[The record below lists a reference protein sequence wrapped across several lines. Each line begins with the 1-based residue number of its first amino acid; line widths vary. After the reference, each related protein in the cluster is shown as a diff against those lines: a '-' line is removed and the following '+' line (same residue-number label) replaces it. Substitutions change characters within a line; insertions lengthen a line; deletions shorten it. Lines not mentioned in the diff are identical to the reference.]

1 MSKFVRKLLVFVG
14 CIVFFLQAK
23 GQDTLSPT
31 QQIEEHR
38 KKQEEEMKSATSPL
52 LPKDKKRFKGL
63 KYFPVNLEYR
73 VNAKFIR
80 TENPVLFKMK
90 TTKDFRN
97 PEYVK
102 YGEVHFT
109 LKGSE
114 YVLEVYQSPDISK
127 KEEYKDHLF
136 IPFTDE
142 TNGHETYDVGRYL
155 DLRIPEGDELVL
167 DFNLC
172 YNPYCSYSPNYAC
185 PIPPAANHL
194 KTKIE
199 AGEKVFKKH

>member
-1 MSKFVRKLLVFVG
+1 MLKLIHKLLFIVG
-14 CIVFFLQAK
+14 CIAFFLPAN
-23 GQDTLSPT
+23 GQEALSPT
-31 QQIEEHR
+31 QQIEVHR
-38 KKQEEEMKSATSPL
+38 KKQDEEMKSATSPL
-52 LPKDKKRFKGL
+52 LPKDKRRFKGL
-63 KYFPVNLEYR
+63 KYFPANLDYR
-73 VNAKFIR
+73 VTAKFIR

-109 LKGSE
+109 LKGLE

-155 DLRIPEGDELVL
+155 DVRIPEGDELVL

-185 PIPPAANHL
+185 PIPPAANNL
-194 KTKIE
+194 KTRIE
-199 AGEKVFKKH
+199 AGEKIFKKH